1 MVFIQHG
8 NQFVYILCEQIAVL
22 IHERIVHIRIFVRR
36 NGGEQGIHASGRR
49 DGGIFGF
56 HIVSVVQGR
65 DEQIIPPLGQFFA
78 RGVDQ
83 YPQIGVIQGNGA
95 RSRFLG
101 QGGDA
106 YGHAKR
112 NHKQE
117 RRKAM
122 NAHDVRYLL

>member
-1 MVFIQHG
+1 MAANREYAAADDG
-8 NQFVYILCEQIAVL
+8 IL
-22 IHERIVHIRIFVRR
+22 RFR
-36 NGGEQGIHASGRR
+36 
-49 DGGIFGF
+49 
-56 HIVSVVQGR
+56 IVSVVQGR
-65 DEQIIPPLGQFFA
+65 DEQIIPPLSQFFA

-122 NAHDVRYLL
+122 NAHDVRYLLWVMGPNARISLPDYPQLHYSIVGVDM